1 MPITFL
7 SFVSASEQYL
17 IKLLRENNKQIND
30 RVINEFFT
38 HIMGGFYTHPTQYQ
52 HNTIQNYAEQLIKNG
67 IV

>member
-7 SFVSASEQYL
+7 SFVAASENYL
-17 IKLLRENNKQIND
+17 IKLLRENNKEVSH

-38 HIMGGFYTHPTQYQ
+38 HVMGGFYTQPTQKQYD
-52 HNTIQNYAEQLIKNG
+52 TIKDYAEQLIKNN